1 MPVSFL
7 VLLVLF
13 LGQSVILPWVQ
24 EPVEAKQAWLN
35 TPFLVARQGAGFL
48 VLSGLSLLYVL
59 LVGAPGYRPAS
70 RIGNRGPR
78 IPGPAPGARLAG
90 IEH

>member
-1 MPVSFL
+1 MAEATAAFMPVSFL

-35 TPFLVARQGAGFL
+35 TPFFVARQGAGFL
-48 VLSGLSLLYVL
+48 ILSGPELALRL
-59 LVGAPGYRPAS
+59 LVGAPGYRPCFE
-70 RIGNRGPR
+70 NRE
-78 IPGPAPGARLAG
+78 PGT
-90 IEH
+90 